1 MDLTWASH
9 LLTVALTVIGLSAA
23 LRFFVWLS
31 R

>member
-9 LLTVALTVIGLSAA
+9 LLTVALLVMGVSAG